1 MTEDIKLKYPID
13 AYKMAFDYLK
23 HISTLCTGSI
33 LLIAGLLE
41 KLFSNPEWKICVAI
55 SLVAFL
61 LAVVSSIVA
70 QASVI
75 EMIDKEETI
84 GEWAWP
90 TAGLGIFGM
99 YLFFLIGLASFLL
112 FALKNLF

>member
-1 MTEDIKLKYPID
+1 VDEEIKLQHPLE

-23 HISTLCTGSI
+23 HITTLCTGSI

-61 LAVVSSIVA
+61 LAIVSSILA
-70 QASVI
+70 QAGII
-75 EMIDKEETI
+75 ETIDKEETI
-84 GEWAWP
+84 GKWAWP
-90 TAGLGIFGM
+90 TIAVGMVGM
-99 YLFFLIGLASFLL
+99 YLFFLIGLGSFLL
-112 FALKNLF
+112 FSLKNLF

>member
-1 MTEDIKLKYPID
+1 MAEDTKLRYPIE
-13 AYKMAFDYLK
+13 AYKMAFDYVK

-55 SLVAFL
+55 SLIAFL
-61 LAVVSSIVA
+61 LAIVSSIVA
-70 QASVI
+70 QAGII

-84 GEWAWP
+84 GKWAWP
-90 TAGLGIFGM
+90 TAGFGIVGM
-99 YLFFLIGLASFLL
+99 YLFFLTGLTSFLL